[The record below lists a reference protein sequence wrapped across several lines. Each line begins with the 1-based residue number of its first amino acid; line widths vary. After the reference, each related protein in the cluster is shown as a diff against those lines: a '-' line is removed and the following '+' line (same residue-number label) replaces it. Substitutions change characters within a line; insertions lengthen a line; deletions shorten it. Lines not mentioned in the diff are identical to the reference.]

1 MDEKLQLRIY
11 GDNSLPTL
19 IYLPGLHG
27 DWTLVGSFRK
37 HVVGKV
43 RFVEMTYPRTLV
55 WSLDDYA
62 AAIETALAENGI
74 THGWLLGES
83 FGSQPLWA
91 IVGRKKFQADG
102 IILAGGFVRLPMC
115 RTLQLAQRI
124 AGSIALALVTQII
137 FPVTN
142 KTFAWL
148 YTKLARRRFHDAPE
162 TLAKIN
168 EFLERRTP
176 LDFRAA
182 QHRLH
187 LIAQNDPRMTAQ
199 NASVPVFA
207 VSGWFDPLVPWFAV
221 RRWLRK
227 NCPMLHDYKIIQGDH
242 AVLVS
247 APKKSAGQILDWM
260 NEKSKLCPSAS

>member
-1 MDEKLQLRIY
+1 MDETLQLRIY
-11 GDNSLPTL
+11 GDDSLPTL

-27 DWTLVGSFRK
+27 DWTLIGSFRK
-37 HVVGKV
+37 HIIGKV

-91 IVGRKKFQADG
+91 IVGREKFQADG

-115 RTLQLAQRI
+115 RALQLAEKV
-124 AGSIALALVTQII
+124 AGRAALAMVTQII

-148 YTKLARRRFHDAPE
+148 YTKLAIRRFRKAPE
-162 TLAKIN
+162 TLTKIN

-176 LDFRAA
+176 LDFQAA

-187 LIAQNDPRMTAQ
+187 LIAQNDPCMAARNTGI
-199 NASVPVFA
+199 PIFA
-207 VSGWFDPLVPWFAV
+207 MSGWIDPIVPWFAV

-227 NCPMLHDYKIIQGDH
+227 NCPALRDYKIIHGDH

-247 APKKSAGQILDWM
+247 APKQAAKQILGWIF
-260 NEKSKLCPSAS
+260 

>member
-11 GDNSLPTL
+11 GDDSLPTL

-37 HVVGKV
+37 HVTGKV

-55 WSLDDYA
+55 WSLNDYA
-62 AAIETALAENGI
+62 AAIEAALAENGI

-83 FGSQPLWA
+83 FGSQILWA
-91 IVGRKKFQADG
+91 MVGRKRFQADG
-102 IILAGGFVRLPMC
+102 IILAGGFVRLPM
-115 RTLQLAQRI
+115 RRALQLADRI
-124 AGSIALALVTQII
+124 FGEIALALVTQII

-148 YTKLARRRFHDAPE
+148 YTKLARCRFRTAPE
-162 TLAKIN
+162 TLEKIN
-168 EFLERRTP
+168 EFLERRTR
-176 LDFRAA
+176 LDFKAA

-187 LIAQNDPRMTAQ
+187 LIAQNNPRATAQ
-199 NASVPVFA
+199 STSVPVFA
-207 VSGWFDPLVPWFAV
+207 LSGWLDPLVPWFVV

-227 NCPMLHDYKIIQGDH
+227 NCPALRDYKIIQGDH

-247 APKKSAGQILDWM
+247 APKESAGQILEWI
-260 NEKSKLCPSAS
+260 L

>member
-1 MDEKLQLRIY
+1 MDEKLQLSIY
-11 GDNSLPTL
+11 GDDSLPAL

-37 HVVGKV
+37 YVIGKV
-43 RFVEMTYPRTLV
+43 RFVEMTYPRTLI

-62 AAIETALAENGI
+62 AEIETALAENGI

-91 IVGRKKFQADG
+91 IVGRKKFQTDG

-115 RTLQLAQRI
+115 RALQLAERI
-124 AGSIALALVTQII
+124 AGRIALALVTQII

-148 YTKLARRRFHDAPE
+148 YTKLARCRFHAAPE
-162 TLAKIN
+162 TLAKIS

-176 LDFRAA
+176 LDFKAA

-187 LIAQNDPRMTAQ
+187 LIAQNNPCVTAQ
-199 NASVPVFA
+199 STSVPIFA
-207 VSGWFDPLVPWFAV
+207 LSGWLDPLVPWFAV

-227 NCPMLHDYKIIQGDH
+227 NCPALRDYKIIQGDH

-247 APKKSAGQILDWM
+247 APKEAARQILEWI
-260 NEKSKLCPSAS
+260 L